1 MLILELESASYSP
14 VIADMADLVE
24 ESMANIEEAHWFMAV
39 AIRDILEEDCKAN
52 IMDTHYF
59 GSLYFHYKNHSPK
72 EFYLEKIIQQVDT
85 LFRCCQKFM
94 PYSIYLLIFILR
106 L

>member
-1 MLILELESASYSP
+1 
-14 VIADMADLVE
+14 MADLVE

-85 LFRCCQKFM
+85 LFRCCQIFM